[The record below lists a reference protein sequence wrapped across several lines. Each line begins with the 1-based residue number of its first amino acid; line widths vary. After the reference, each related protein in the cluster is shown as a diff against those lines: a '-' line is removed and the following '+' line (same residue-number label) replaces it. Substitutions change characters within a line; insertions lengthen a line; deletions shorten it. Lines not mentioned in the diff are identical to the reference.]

1 MCDVV
6 NSTFPDRSAFG
17 AFGQYVRPR
26 MRGASKCQT
35 QTAFPDAGF
44 GAVVWLFAGQRD
56 NRPRRAG
63 SWRPCRPA
71 QKPRLVG
78 VASIGLL
85 MSNTRSLGSDE
96 SRNAAVRQS
105 EQQMNPGGICVSRA
119 ALDQVRAFRHGVPR
133 GKLTSVLTSSVSR
146 SFGLLDVGLPVKTTE
161 YVGIRM
167 AVPLQL
173 ETK

>member
-26 MRGASKCQT
+26 MRGASECQT

-63 SWRPCRPA
+63 SWP
-71 QKPRLVG
+71 PRRAAPKGATLWG
-78 VASIGLL
+78 SIGLL
-85 MSNTRSLGSDE
+85 MSNTRPLGSDQ
-96 SRNAAVRQS
+96 SRNAAPRQS
-105 EQQMNPGGICVSRA
+105 EQQLNPGGI
-119 ALDQVRAFRHGVPR
+119 
-133 GKLTSVLTSSVSR
+133 
-146 SFGLLDVGLPVKTTE
+146 
-161 YVGIRM
+161 
-167 AVPLQL
+167 
-173 ETK
+173 